1 MGFRYYFRIIIKNL
15 FLVDWSKPTPTFGVK
30 AVLVTSDDVSVN
42 AVYTV
47 VKAIL
52 ENFDE
57 FKKLHPAYADIT
69 KESLLDG
76 LSAPLHEGAKKYF
89 QEAGLLKAN

>member
-1 MGFRYYFRIIIKNL
+1 MFVKYFGN
-15 FLVDWSKPTPTFGVK
+15 DEPTPTFGVK

>member
-1 MGFRYYFRIIIKNL
+1 M
-15 FLVDWSKPTPTFGVK
+15 PTPTFGVK

-57 FKKLHPAYADIT
+57 FKQLHPAYRWYYKRVFI
-69 KESLLDG
+69 DG
-76 LSAPLHEGAKKYF
+76 LSAPLHEGAKNISKKLDY
-89 QEAGLLKAN
+89 N

>member
-1 MGFRYYFRIIIKNL
+1 
-15 FLVDWSKPTPTFGVK
+15 
-30 AVLVTSDDVSVN
+30 
-42 AVYTV
+42 V

-57 FKKLHPAYADIT
+57 FKTLHPAYAHIT

-76 LSAPLHEGAKKYF
+76 LSAPLHEGAKKYYK
-89 QEAGLLKAN
+89 EAGLLK